1 MRPWTWTRK
10 ERCTRVFKLVA
21 ELEERFT
28 ELLDFAL
35 LELDDFTTE
44 LLDLAL
50 LELDDFTDELLDFA
64 LLELDDSTTELLDAG
79 FDELLDELSILTE
92 ELLFT
97 AEDEDATEL
106 DESGS

>member
-1 MRPWTWTRK
+1 LP
-10 ERCTRVFKLVA
+10 EQ
-21 ELEERFT
+21 E
-28 ELLDFAL
+28 
-35 LELDDFTTE
+35 
-44 LLDLAL
+44 
-50 LELDDFTDELLDFA
+50 DFTDELLDFA

-97 AEDEDATEL
+97 TEDEDATEL